1 MVIYRPSNEF
11 LFCRTHHFDSPR
23 PTGKCTTQEDYQSLL
38 KPCRPCL
45 FPVQPSFVDTAPHVG
60 LNIMHRMTLGNHVV
74 RFMAHYVKHVV
85 AFLYPVLTSVIGEG
99 VRDLTEARIA
109 LQDFRICE

>member
-38 KPCRPCL
+38 EPCRPCL
-45 FPVQPSFVDTAPHVG
+45 FSVQPPLVDTAPHVG
-60 LNIMHRMTLGNHVV
+60 LNIMYRMTLGNQVV
-74 RFMAHYVKHVV
+74 RLMAHDVNHVV
-85 AFLYPVLTSVIGEG
+85 AFLYPVLASAVGEG
-99 VRDLTEARIA
+99 IGNLTGA
-109 LQDFRICE
+109 